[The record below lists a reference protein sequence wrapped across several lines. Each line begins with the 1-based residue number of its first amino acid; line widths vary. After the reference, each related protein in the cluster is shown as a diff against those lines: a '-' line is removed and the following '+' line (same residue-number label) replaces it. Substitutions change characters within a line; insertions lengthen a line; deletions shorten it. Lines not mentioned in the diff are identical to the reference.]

1 MDSCLTNWWGF
12 GIFSYSLYIIWNEWT
27 FNWTFDFQWFNSI
40 IEDWISTFLVA
51 FKIIN
56 LYWFFQMETNWRFR
70 YLQFFWVYIIFTR
83 SLIHFNGVIQND
95 QKFSSLFVSDFTIMN
110 TSFTNR
116 TSFVIDLWSNDHKW
130 SIPTSFWTID
140 AELFINFSLEFRIF

>member
-95 QKFSSLFVSDFTIMN
+95 QKFSSLFVGDFTIMN

-116 TSFVIDLWSNDHKW
+116 TSFVIDLWSNNHKW
-130 SIPTSFWTID
+130 SIITPFWTID